1 MANGKKVWLSINGIP
16 IFDANGKFQ
25 GYRGTGRDVTKETE
39 NEFDLEEATKNAE
52 NANRAKS
59 EFLATMSHE
68 LRTPLASIKG
78 SLGLVSTIMSEGLSD
93 EEKELFE
100 IALRNSDAMLFL
112 VNELLDYEK
121 IVSGGLEI
129 ATTPHDICALTA
141 KVVNDNQGYAS
152 AQSVIF
158 NIKGAD
164 NSLIASVQEHR
175 FEQVLRNLLSNAAKF
190 SDPGS
195 SVDISVSVE
204 DGLVYVTVKDDG
216 PGIPDEFRKVIFEPF
231 SQADSSST
239 RNKSG
244 TGLGLSISKAFTE
257 AMGGT
262 LGFDSEVGVGSTF
275 WVRFPEV

>member
-1 MANGKKVWLSINGIP
+1 LANGKKVWLSINGIP